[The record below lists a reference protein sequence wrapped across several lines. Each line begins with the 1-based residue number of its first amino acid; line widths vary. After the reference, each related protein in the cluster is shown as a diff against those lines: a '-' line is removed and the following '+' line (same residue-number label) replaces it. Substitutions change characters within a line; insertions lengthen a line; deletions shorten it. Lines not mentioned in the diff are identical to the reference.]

1 MIELTGN
8 TTDKWVFDGKS
19 CLDNWWPIRI
29 CL

>member
-8 TTDKWVFDGKS
+8 TIDKRVFDGQS